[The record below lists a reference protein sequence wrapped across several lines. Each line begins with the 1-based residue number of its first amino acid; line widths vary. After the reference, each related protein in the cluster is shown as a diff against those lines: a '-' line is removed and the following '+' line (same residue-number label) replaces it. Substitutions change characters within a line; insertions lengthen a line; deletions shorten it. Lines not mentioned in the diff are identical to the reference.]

1 MKEKLSWVFI
11 NTVPKNGKQ
20 PFSQNV
26 FLFRAFPLF
35 CLASGCRRLGS
46 VPKHQPRETTQGAQR
61 WRSGWSRASAA
72 NPDSGISQVPAP
84 IWVPVAT
91 APGSLI
97 LCSRLYSGIELLVL
111 LIFSVTKF
119 FVEIRPTF
127 TYYYSE
133 PLPGSIL
140 VIARG
145 SEMGRLFLFEGV
157 ERKRAR
163 MWPEWVAVVGQT
175 ECFLLGNSERK

>member
-1 MKEKLSWVFI
+1 LGEGS
-11 NTVPKNGKQ
+11 
-20 PFSQNV
+20 S
-26 FLFRAFPLF
+26 
-35 CLASGCRRLGS
+35 RLGS
-46 VPKHQPRETTQGAQR
+46 VPKHRPRGAPRGARR
-61 WRSGWSRASAA
+61 WRPGWSRASAA
-72 NPDSGISQVPAP
+72 NPDSGISQVPAS

-127 TYYYSE
+127 TYFYSE

-145 SEMGRLFLFEGV
+145 V
-157 ERKRAR
+157 
-163 MWPEWVAVVGQT
+163 
-175 ECFLLGNSERK
+175 